1 MIEMIKVTGGIFE
14 FNGIQQQIS
23 DFSIGKYPVT
33 QKQWEEVLQKGLY
46 KSNPSYFQ
54 HDENCPVENVSWD
67 HVQDFIT
74 ILNRQTGLQYRLP
87 TEAEWEFAA
96 RGGNLSN
103 GYQYAGS
110 NNLDE
115 VGWYGD
121 NSGGKTHPVSGKK
134 PNELG
139 LYDMSGNVWELCSNG
154 EPANSSFS
162 CMLRGGSWINN
173 FYFCRS
179 TDRVRLSPGGWN
191 YLVGF
196 RLVHE

>member
-1 MIEMIKVTGGIFE
+1 MIKVTGGLFE
-14 FNGIQQQIS
+14 FNGIEQQIS

-33 QKQWEEVLQKGLY
+33 QKQWEEVLKKELY

-54 HDENCPVENVSWD
+54 HDENCPVESVSWD

-87 TEAEWEFAA
+87 NEMEWEFAA
-96 RGGNLSN
+96 RGGNLSK

-110 NNLDE
+110 DNLDE
-115 VGWYGD
+115 VGWYSK
-121 NSGGKTHPVSGKK
+121 NSNRQTHPVGQKK

-139 LYDMSGNVWELCSNG
+139 LHDMSGNVWELCSNKKT
-154 EPANSSFS
+154 ANSFFPYV
-162 CMLRGGSWINN
+162 LRGGSWSNN
-173 FYFCRS
+173 YFFCRS
-179 TDRVRLSPGGWN
+179 AVRYGFNPGDRYNL
-191 YLVGF
+191 YGF